1 MSSTTEVAEF
11 ELIPLMIIFS
21 AYVIIIVASLFG
33 NSVIIHIIRTDNSMK
48 NTTNYLILNQACVDL
63 LTSLMAAFILIHY
76 YVIRGKWFGGVI
88 GLSTC
93 KLFRAS
99 PEILTVVSIW
109 ILVTIAVDRFYA
121 VTRPLRVSPISQHF
135 KKAISLLWAWCIVS
149 SSDALVHTSL
159 QTIEKYCYCEINAI
173 PSKWM
178 PFYIITRF
186 LNVILPLL
194 IIAILYTNV
203 CLKLWSREVPG
214 EGTNQ
219 NQEQAEAIKTARKVT
234 RMMIAIVVLYL
245 VCWFPLLISVPFG
258 LVQIGSGSF
267 FIIAWFTMAYSG
279 LNPYVYLTFNQ
290 KFRNGFKFLF
300 GNCLRKIKIHN
311 FLFSRSQRLNLE
323 HM

>member
-1 MSSTTEVAEF
+1 MSSTAEVAEF
-11 ELIPLMIIFS
+11 ELTPLLFS

-33 NSVIIHIIRTDNSMK
+33 NSVITHIIRTNNSMK
-48 NTTNYLILNQACVDL
+48 TTTNYLILNQACVDL
-63 LTSLMAAFILIHY
+63 MTSVMAAFILIHY
-76 YVIRGKWFGGVI
+76 YVIRGKWFGGVV

-135 KKAISLLWAWCIVS
+135 KKTISLLWAWCIVS
-149 SSDALVHTSL
+149 SPDAIVHASL
-159 QTIEKYCYCEINAI
+159 QTIKKYRYCRINTI
-173 PSKWM
+173 SNEWM
-178 PFYIITRF
+178 PFYITTRF
-186 LNVILPLL
+186 LNVILPSL
-194 IIAILYTNV
+194 IIAILYTIV

-234 RMMIAIVVLYL
+234 RMMIVIVVLYL
-245 VCWFPLLISVPFG
+245 VCWFPLLISVLFG
-258 LVQIGSGSF
+258 FVQIGSSSF
-267 FIIAWFTMAYSG
+267 FTIAWFSMAYSG

-290 KFRNGFKFLF
+290 KFRNGFKLLF
-300 GNCLRKIKIHN
+300 GNFLRKIKIHN
-311 FLFSRSQRLNLE
+311 FLFSRSQSVELE
-323 HM
+323 QI